1 KSICRHSIIVKKTTL
16 SYKLIFTAIACCFFM
31 LFAVSASAQ
40 TRGKVEVIKD
50 PRIDTLAAK
59 RAELN
64 KAVGIG
70 DVTGFRVQI
79 FTGSNRKDAYNAQAK
94 FQQEFTD
101 IRSYVIYS
109 EPNFKV
115 RVGDFRTR
123 LDAEKLQ
130 DQLKKWFD
138 GTFIITEKINPPQS
152 EGNE

>member
-1 KSICRHSIIVKKTTL
+1 
-16 SYKLIFTAIACCFFM
+16 M
-31 LFAVSASAQ
+31 LLFCGYASAQ

-50 PRIDTLAAK
+50 PRVDTLAAK

-64 KAVGIG
+64 KAAGL
-70 DVTGFRVQI
+70 DQAMGFRVQI

-94 FQQEFTD
+94 FQQEFPD
-101 IRSYVIYS
+101 IRSYIIYS
-109 EPNFKV
+109 DPNFKV
-115 RVGDFRTR
+115 RAGDFRTR

>member
-1 KSICRHSIIVKKTTL
+1 VKNKEL
-16 SYKLIFTAIACCFFM
+16 ANKLIFITLSACFFI
-31 LFAVSASAQ
+31 LLSFSASAQ

-115 RVGDFRTR
+115 RVGDFRAR

-138 GTFIITEKINPPQS
+138 GTFIITEKINPP
-152 EGNE
+152 EGKDE